1 MAAGDALSQ
10 VAAGNQPSRVVA
22 GNEPSQVAA
31 GSATVVDALRLGWSV
46 AEVRGRHWPQG
57 PRPQA
62 TPLPLRPDL
71 VLPLR
76 SQRVGSASR
85 EEAVASLVHLVD
97 RLGLDR
103 EATFDPEL
111 RAALAPWPGEAAD
124 PNGPKGTG
132 GTTGTDGAAD
142 DDRWRPAGTFF
153 LEWDA
158 WFQDELARRTEPLAN
173 GYLLGRGLAECYW
186 GLGPDD
192 QWQLDGTTSAVS
204 LPFLLGAERRRE
216 LTRMLGRLEPGVAHE
231 MTPPAVA
238 GTLEAW
244 GAVAADPRWAA
255 HASMRTT
262 LYEQARRWYQLLVL
276 GQDPTTLIRPYE
288 RLRSPTNILRAA
300 KIFWPQI
307 ALALLSIALVTAYF
321 SVVGTAGDVGSVPV
335 WFSSLLAT
343 GGFGAFAA
351 AWLLAKG
358 KSAAQRMV
366 TRLRQDAYTDLVA
379 VSVTTVPPP
388 PAAPGGKAQ
397 RMRFTR
403 QLVEAAVRRRTLT
416 PPTPPPT

>member
-1 MAAGDALSQ
+1 MAAGDT
-10 VAAGNQPSRVVA
+10 AGGDLPSNGGAVID
-22 GNEPSQVAA
+22 
-31 GSATVVDALRLGWSV
+31 TLRLGWSV

-76 SQRVGSASR
+76 SQRVVSASR
-85 EEAVASLVHLVD
+85 EESVASLVNLVH

-103 EATFDPEL
+103 DATFESGL
-111 RAALAPWPGEAAD
+111 RSAVAPWAD
-124 PNGPKGTG
+124 DTATGTG
-132 GTTGTDGAAD
+132 TPAAGD
-142 DDRWRPAGTFF
+142 EAWRPTGTFF
-153 LEWDA
+153 LQWDA
-158 WFQDELARRTEPLAN
+158 WFQDELGRRAESLAN
-173 GYLLGRGLAECYW
+173 GYLLGRGLAECFW
-186 GLGPDD
+186 GLGPDE
-192 QWQLDGTTSAVS
+192 QWQIDGATSAVS

-244 GAVAADPRWAA
+244 GVVAADPTWAA
-255 HASMRTT
+255 HHAMRTN

-288 RLRSPTNILRAA
+288 RLRSPTNILRAV

-307 ALALLSIALVTAYF
+307 ALALLSIALVTAFF

-351 AWLLAKG
+351 AGILARG

-388 PAAPGGKAQ
+388 PTAPGGKAQ
-397 RMRFTR
+397 RMRFAR
-403 QLVEAAVRRRTLT
+403 RLVEAAVRRRTLT

>member
-1 MAAGDALSQ
+1 MAAGE
-10 VAAGNQPSRVVA
+10 V
-22 GNEPSQVAA
+22 
-31 GSATVVDALRLGWSV
+31 TVVDALRLGWAV

-57 PRPQA
+57 PRPHA

-76 SQRVGSASR
+76 SQRVGWASR
-85 EEAVASLVHLVD
+85 HEAVASLVHLVD
-97 RLGLDR
+97 RMGLDR
-103 EATFDPEL
+103 DATFEPEL
-111 RAALAPWPGEAAD
+111 RAALAPWPDESGD
-124 PNGPKGTG
+124 PSGTGDTGGTG
-132 GTTGTDGAAD
+132 GTTVN

-153 LEWDA
+153 LRWDA
-158 WFQDELARRTEPLAN
+158 WFQDELSRRIESLAN

-186 GLGPDD
+186 GLGPEE
-192 QWQLDGTTSAVS
+192 QWQLDGVTSAVS
-204 LPFLLGAERRRE
+204 LPFLLGADRRVE

-238 GTLEAW
+238 GSLEAW
-244 GAVAADPRWAA
+244 GSVAADPHWARDPA
-255 HASMRTT
+255 MRDN

-276 GQDPTTLIRPYE
+276 GQDPTTLIRPYA
-288 RLRSPTNILRAA
+288 RLRHPTNVIRAA
-300 KIFWPQI
+300 RIFWPQI
-307 ALALLSIALVTAYF
+307 ALALVSVALVTAYF
-321 SVVGTAGDVGSVPV
+321 SVVGSAGDVGAVPV

-351 AWLLAKG
+351 AGLLAKG
-358 KSAAQRMV
+358 KSAAQKVV

-388 PAAPGGKAQ
+388 PAPAGGNRQ
-397 RMRFTR
+397 RLRLR
-403 QLVEAAVRRRTLT
+403 RHRVESAVRRRSLT

>member
-1 MAAGDALSQ
+1 MAAGDPAS
-10 VAAGNQPSRVVA
+10 AGTASGDLPSGTA
-22 GNEPSQVAA
+22 S
-31 GSATVVDALRLGWSV
+31 VVDALRLGWAV

-57 PRPQA
+57 PRPHA

-85 EEAVASLVHLVD
+85 QEAVASLVHLVG
-97 RLGLDR
+97 RMGLDR
-103 EATFDPEL
+103 DASFEPEL
-111 RAALAPWPGEAAD
+111 RAALAPWPGEPDHGGD
-124 PNGPKGTG
+124 PGGLGP
-132 GTTGTDGAAD
+132 TGTAAD
-142 DDRWRPAGTFF
+142 DDLWRPAGTFF
-153 LEWDA
+153 LRWDA
-158 WFQDELARRTEPLAN
+158 WFQDELSRRKESLAN

-186 GLGPDD
+186 GLGPEG
-192 QWQLDGTTSAVS
+192 QWQLDGATSAVS
-204 LPFLLGAERRRE
+204 LPFLLGADRRRE

-238 GTLEAW
+238 GSLEAW
-244 GAVAADPRWAA
+244 GTVAADPQWAR
-255 HASMRTT
+255 HPTMRDN

-307 ALALLSIALVTAYF
+307 ALALLSIALVTAFF

-351 AWLLAKG
+351 AGILAKG

-397 RMRFTR
+397 RLRFAR
-403 QLVEAAVRRRTLT
+403 HLVEAAVRRRSLT

>member
-1 MAAGDALSQ
+1 MAAGDT
-10 VAAGNQPSRVVA
+10 AAGDPPSNA
-22 GNEPSQVAA
+22 GAVID
-31 GSATVVDALRLGWSV
+31 TLRLGWSV

-76 SQRVGSASR
+76 SQRVVSASR
-85 EEAVASLVHLVD
+85 EEAGAAGGAGGPRGAL
-97 RLGLDR
+97 
-103 EATFDPEL
+103 A
-111 RAALAPWPGEAAD
+111 RAAGRARALPPAGAPG
-124 PNGPKGTG
+124 
-132 GTTGTDGAAD
+132 AD
-142 DDRWRPAGTFF
+142 DTATAVDDAAWRPTGTFF

-158 WFQDELARRTEPLAN
+158 WFQDELARRAESLAN
-173 GYLLGRGLAECYW
+173 GYLLGRGLAECFW

-192 QWQLDGTTSAVS
+192 QWQIDGATSAVS

-231 MTPPAVA
+231 MTPPAIA

-244 GAVAADPRWAA
+244 GVVASDPRWAA
-255 HASMRTT
+255 HSSMRTT
-262 LYEQARRWYQLLVL
+262 LHEQARRWYQLLVL

-288 RLRSPTNILRAA
+288 RLRSPSNILRAV

-321 SVVGTAGDVGSVPV
+321 SVAGTAGDVGSVPV

-351 AWLLAKG
+351 AGILARG
-358 KSAAQRMV
+358 KSAAQKMV

-397 RMRFTR
+397 RMRFGR
-403 QLVEAAVRRRTLT
+403 HLVESAVRRRTLT

>member
-1 MAAGDALSQ
+1 MAVGGTASGD
-10 VAAGNQPSRVVA
+10 QPS
-22 GNEPSQVAA
+22 
-31 GSATVVDALRLGWSV
+31 TVGTVIDTLRLGWAV

-76 SQRVGSASR
+76 SQRVVSASR
-85 EEAVASLVHLVD
+85 EEAVASLVSFVHL
-97 RLGLDR
+97 LGLDR
-103 EATFDPEL
+103 DDTFETGL
-111 RAALAPWPGEAAD
+111 RGALAPWTD
-124 PNGPKGTG
+124 DTG
-132 GTTGTDGAAD
+132 ASTGAGGD
-142 DDRWRPAGTFF
+142 DAWRPAGTFF
-153 LEWDA
+153 LQWDA
-158 WFQDELARRTEPLAN
+158 WFQDELGRRSESLAN
-173 GYLLGRGLAECYW
+173 GYLLGRGLAECFW

-192 QWQLDGTTSAVS
+192 QWQIDGATSAVS

-244 GAVAADPRWAA
+244 GVVAADPRWAA
-255 HASMRTT
+255 HSAMRTN

-351 AWLLAKG
+351 AGILAKG

-388 PAAPGGKAQ
+388 PDAPGGDGQ
-397 RMRFTR
+397 RLRR
-403 QLVEAAVRRRTLT
+403 HRVESAVRRRTLT
-416 PPTPPPT
+416 PPTSAPT

>member
-1 MAAGDALSQ
+1 MAAGDTAADGRALD
-10 VAAGNQPSRVVA
+10 VGAVID
-22 GNEPSQVAA
+22 
-31 GSATVVDALRLGWSV
+31 TLRLGWEV

-85 EEAVASLVHLVD
+85 QEAVASLIHLVD
-97 RLGLDR
+97 RLGLDPD
-103 EATFDPEL
+103 ATFEPEL
-111 RAALAPWPGEAAD
+111 RAALAPWSDDATPD
-124 PNGPKGTG
+124 SRTP
-132 GTTGTDGAAD
+132 AD
-142 DDRWRPAGTFF
+142 DDSWRPTGTFF
-153 LEWDA
+153 LRWDA
-158 WFQDELARRTEPLAN
+158 WFQDELSRRKESLAN
-173 GYLLGRGLAECYW
+173 GYLLGRGLAECFW

-192 QWQLDGTTSAVS
+192 QWQIDGATSAVS
-204 LPFLLGAERRRE
+204 LPFLLGADRRRE

-231 MTPPAVA
+231 MTPPAVS

-255 HASMRTT
+255 HPSMRTT

-288 RLRSPTNILRAA
+288 RLRSPTNLLRAA

-351 AWLLAKG
+351 AGILARG

-388 PAAPGGKAQ
+388 PAAPGGKKQ
-397 RMRFTR
+397 RMRFAR
-403 QLVEAAVRRRTLT
+403 HLVESAVRRRTLT

>member
-1 MAAGDALSQ
+1 MAAGDTASGDL
-10 VAAGNQPSRVVA
+10 PSNIGAVID
-22 GNEPSQVAA
+22 
-31 GSATVVDALRLGWSV
+31 TLRLGWAV

-76 SQRVGSASR
+76 SQRVVSASR
-85 EEAVASLVHLVD
+85 EEAVASLVSLVQ

-103 EATFDPEL
+103 DAPFESSL
-111 RAALAPWPGEAAD
+111 RDALAPWTDDTSGSTAVGDDEA
-124 PNGPKGTG
+124 
-132 GTTGTDGAAD
+132 
-142 DDRWRPAGTFF
+142 WRPTGTFF
-153 LEWDA
+153 LQWDA
-158 WFQDELARRTEPLAN
+158 WFQDELGRRAESLAN
-173 GYLLGRGLAECYW
+173 GYLLGRGLAECFW
-186 GLGPDD
+186 GLGPDE
-192 QWQLDGTTSAVS
+192 QWQIEGTTSAVS
-204 LPFLLGAERRRE
+204 LPFLLGADRRRE

-244 GAVAADPRWAA
+244 GVVAADPQWAA
-255 HASMRTT
+255 HASMRTN
-262 LYEQARRWYQLLVL
+262 LHEQARRWYQLLVL

-307 ALALLSIALVTAYF
+307 ALALLSIALVTAFF

-351 AWLLAKG
+351 AGLLAKG

-388 PAAPGGKAQ
+388 PTAPGGKAQ
-397 RMRFTR
+397 RMRFAR
-403 QLVEAAVRRRTLT
+403 RLVEAAVRRRTLT

>member
-1 MAAGDALSQ
+1 MAAGDT
-10 VAAGNQPSRVVA
+10 AAGELRSDVGAVID
-22 GNEPSQVAA
+22 
-31 GSATVVDALRLGWSV
+31 TLRLGWSV

-76 SQRVGSASR
+76 SQRVVSASR
-85 EEAVASLVHLVD
+85 EEAVASLVALVQ

-103 EATFDPEL
+103 NATFESGL
-111 RAALAPWPGEAAD
+111 RSAVAPWD
-124 PNGPKGTG
+124 TDTGTG
-132 GTTGTDGAAD
+132 TSTVPATAD
-142 DDRWRPAGTFF
+142 HDAWRPTGTFF
-153 LEWDA
+153 LQWDA
-158 WFQDELARRTEPLAN
+158 WFQDELARRAESLAN
-173 GYLLGRGLAECYW
+173 GYLLGRGLAECFW

-192 QWQLDGTTSAVS
+192 QWQIDGTTSAVS
-204 LPFLLGAERRRE
+204 LPFLLGADRRRE

-244 GAVAADPRWAA
+244 GVVAADPQWAGHPA
-255 HASMRTT
+255 MRDK

-288 RLRSPTNILRAA
+288 RLRSPTNILRAV

-351 AWLLAKG
+351 AGILARG

-397 RMRFTR
+397 RIRFAR
-403 QLVEAAVRRRTLT
+403 HLVEAAVRRRTLT

>member
-1 MAAGDALSQ
+1 MAAGDEARDL
-10 VAAGNQPSRVVA
+10 APAGATVVT
-22 GNEPSQVAA
+22 
-31 GSATVVDALRLGWSV
+31 GSVVDALRLGWAV

-76 SQRVGSASR
+76 SQRVGAASR
-85 EEAVASLVHLVD
+85 EEAVAALAALVQ
-97 RLGLDR
+97 RLDLDR
-103 EATFDPEL
+103 DAAFEAGL
-111 RAALAPWPGEAAD
+111 RAAIAPWDDVADVADVPAVPAVDDHPPGPSTDAD
-124 PNGPKGTG
+124 P
-132 GTTGTDGAAD
+132 
-142 DDRWRPAGTFF
+142 WRPAGTFF
-153 LEWDA
+153 LQWDA
-158 WFQDELARRTEPLAN
+158 WFQDELARRAESLAN
-173 GYLLGRGLAECYW
+173 GYLLGRGLAECFW

-192 QWQLDGTTSAVS
+192 EWQLDGATSAVS
-204 LPFLLGAERRRE
+204 LPFLLGADRRRE

-244 GAVAADPRWAA
+244 GVVAADPRWAA
-255 HASMRTT
+255 HPAMRDN

-321 SVVGTAGDVGSVPV
+321 SVAETAGDVGAVPV

-351 AWLLAKG
+351 AGLLAKG
-358 KSAAQRMV
+358 KSAAQRVV

-397 RMRFTR
+397 RMRFAR
-403 QLVEAAVRRRTLT
+403 RLVEKAVRRRSLT